1 MVLTVKNTEIRF
13 TKSDMKIRE
22 FIENSSEEFLFMS
35 IGQLARRLQ
44 VSEATISRFAR
55 HIGYRDFKEMKNAL
69 IRQKTD
75 QGAARKLAGT
85 LMKNQGFDLSGWF
98 AFQKDCMEKTLENL
112 DEKEFERAVEQIR
125 TARRIY
131 IHAKNAS
138 AATGQ
143 LLFFRLRRLGF
154 DVFMVPSGGTE
165 VVEGIVHA
173 EEGDVV
179 ILFGYSKISAEGKII
194 LDYAKTAGYHTIL
207 FSSRFHAPLQE
218 QGDINLYVWRGEVDE
233 FHSNAV
239 SAALVDGLILAL
251 SEKMGDAS
259 GQRMLK
265 VQQAKKKYSLQGPL
279 N

>member
-1 MVLTVKNTEIRF
+1 MVLTVKNTEIRY
-13 TKSDMKIRE
+13 TKSDLKIRE
-22 FIENSSEEFLFMS
+22 FIENSTEEFLFMS
-35 IGQLARRLQ
+35 IGQLAQRLQ

-55 HIGYRDFKEMKNAL
+55 HIGYRDFKNMKNEVV
-69 IRQKTD
+69 RQKAD

-85 LMKNQGFDLSGWF
+85 LMKNQGFDLAGWF
-98 AFQKDCMEKTLENL
+98 AFQQECMEKTLENL
-112 DEKEFERAVEQIR
+112 DAEEFDRAVESIC

-154 DVFMVPSGGTE
+154 DVSLIPSGGTE

-173 EEGDVV
+173 DEKDLV

-194 LDYAKTAGYHTIL
+194 LDYARSAGYRTLL
-207 FSSRFHAPLQE
+207 FTSRFHASAGE
-218 QGDINLYVWRGEVDE
+218 RGDVNLYVWRGEEDE

-239 SAALVDGLILAL
+239 SVALVDGLILAL
-251 SEKMGDAS
+251 SEKMGSESAE
-259 GQRMLK
+259 RMIK
-265 VQQAKKKYSLQGPL
+265 VQKAKKRYSLRGPL
-279 N
+279 